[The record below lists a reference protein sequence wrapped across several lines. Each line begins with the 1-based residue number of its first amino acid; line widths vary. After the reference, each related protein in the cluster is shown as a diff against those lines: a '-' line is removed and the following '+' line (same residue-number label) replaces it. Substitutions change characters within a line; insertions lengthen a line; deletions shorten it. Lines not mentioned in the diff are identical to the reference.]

1 MFRKLK
7 KDAGRKQFLQLMV
20 ILVSLF
26 VIAGEVIYLAGRFR
40 PVLAENQE
48 TQQTVQPAPQARQ
61 ADAVAA
67 YNMEENTA
75 AEVLNTYEKYVFVG
89 DSRYVGMSFMAQEQD
104 VFICKN
110 NMGYDYLIEQM
121 DNIRRACDENTALI
135 IGLGVNDINYSSD
148 NYIKKINEMARQMNC
163 RIYYMLVNPVDEEK
177 ETLYGYSVK
186 NEKIDLFNQKM
197 INGLDSSV
205 GIIDT
210 NSYLKSTGYLTVDGL
225 HYATETY
232 RAVYDYIKLNL

>member
-1 MFRKLK
+1 MFKKLK
-7 KDAGRKQFLQLMV
+7 KDAGRKQFIRLMV
-20 ILVSLF
+20 ILVSLC
-26 VIAGEVIYLAGRFR
+26 VIAGEVIYLAGRFK

-48 TQQTVQPAPQARQ
+48 TEGPVQPAQARQ
-61 ADAVAA
+61 ADVVAA
-67 YNMEENTA
+67 YNMEEEPTEHVA
-75 AEVLNTYEKYVFVG
+75 NTYEKYVFVG
-89 DSRYVGMSFMAQEQD
+89 DSRYVGMSYMAQEQD
-104 VFICKN
+104 VFICRN

-148 NYIKKINEMARQMNC
+148 NYIAKINEMARQMEC
-163 RIYYMLVNPVDEEK
+163 TIYYMLVNPVDEEK
-177 ETLYGYSVK
+177 ETLYGYNVK
-186 NEKIDLFNQKM
+186 NDKIDAFNQKM

-210 NSYLKSTGYLTVDGL
+210 SSYLKGTGFLTVDGL

-232 RAVYDYIKLNL
+232 RAIYDYIKLNL